1 MFSFDPHYMLYVLIP
16 TLLIS
21 GAVQLYLRSTYA
33 RWRQARNSS
42 GTTGHEVGVALFRRT
57 SLQAVPLQ
65 VTQGELTDHFDPR
78 VNVVRLSQ
86 GVATQ
91 PSVASMAIVAQ
102 ELGHVQQHQ
111 QRSPLMVAR
120 GFPVPAVT
128 VSPMISYLM
137 IVIGIVLGLAG
148 LVWLGVLVFGF
159 MVLFAFLTLPIEIDA
174 SRRGLRLLRDA
185 GFMQTED
192 DAGGARKVLTAAA
205 LTCLAAAVTAVLQLL
220 YWVMIARA
228 QD

>member
-1 MFSFDPHYMLYVLIP
+1 MFFDPRYLLYVLIP

-42 GTTGHEVGVALFRRT
+42 GSTGRDVGEALFQRT
-57 SLQAVPLQ
+57 SLSPVPLE
-65 VTQGELTDHFDPR
+65 VTPGELTDHFDPR
-78 VNVVRLSQ
+78 GNVVRLSK

-91 PSVASMAIVAQ
+91 ASVAAMAIVAH

-120 GFPVPAVT
+120 GLLVPAVT
-128 VSPMISYLM
+128 VSPMLSYGM
-137 IVIGIVLGLAG
+137 IVLGLIFNLAG
-148 LVWLGVLVFGF
+148 LVWLGVLVFGL
-159 MVLFAFLTLPIEIDA
+159 MVLVAFLTLPIEIDA
-174 SRRGLRLLRDA
+174 SRRGLRLLREA

-192 DAGGARKVLTAAA
+192 DSSGARKVLTAAA
-205 LTCLAAAVTAVLQLL
+205 LTYLAAAITAVLQLL
-220 YWVMIARA
+220 YWVMVARSRS
-228 QD
+228 